1 MSSSSPVSGCG
12 SSSMRLTAR
21 GFLEKQGDD
30 FRGTSSVSD
39 EGPQCNVR
47 TATPAAK
54 RPNNQGALRPHGT
67 SSLGSGDSSGAWRST
82 IEDRFG
88 DMVESDYDDVL
99 SDKHFMARG
108 KLLIICP
115 QESDD
120 GSVSSSSYADSS
132 DVDELSS
139 LRDELRVG
147 LSVKRLETQLK
158 ALRVSQTPSSGST
171 SFNKIPSLNIAGA
184 GAGLGYATGQAMR
197 LSDLHFCTFLVD
209 PLPDRATILLASL
222 EMCSAL
228 RCKHSEITNYPFA
241 KLHRRRLDHEIIR
254 KFVLKCRS
262 RQKYLEMSD
271 SSTNPSGDT
280 SITLVTE
287 VNRFDDPSQT
297 LEVLLHGVALPMS
310 ERLYLLFFAADLSQA
325 APPLRRRL
333 EVLRVDAPGDGG
345 DSEELT
351 RQREVV
357 TMVVSQLIN
366 RLQEEGFAEAQLLQ
380 VIQ

>member
-88 DMVESDYDDVL
+88 DMVESDYDD
-99 SDKHFMARG
+99 
-108 KLLIICP
+108 
-115 QESDD
+115 ESDD

>member
-1 MSSSSPVSGCG
+1 
-12 SSSMRLTAR
+12 
-21 GFLEKQGDD
+21 
-30 FRGTSSVSD
+30 
-39 EGPQCNVR
+39 
-47 TATPAAK
+47 
-54 RPNNQGALRPHGT
+54 
-67 SSLGSGDSSGAWRST
+67 
-82 IEDRFG
+82 
-88 DMVESDYDDVL
+88 
-99 SDKHFMARG
+99 
-108 KLLIICP
+108 
-115 QESDD
+115 
-120 GSVSSSSYADSS
+120 
-132 DVDELSS
+132 
-139 LRDELRVG
+139 
-147 LSVKRLETQLK
+147 VKRLETQLK

-184 GAGLGYATGQAMR
+184 GAGLGYNAGQAMR

-228 RCKHSEITNYPFA
+228 RCNYSEITNYPFA

-287 VNRFDDPSQT
+287 VNRFDDPTQT

-333 EVLRVDAPGDGG
+333 EVLRVDAPGDGA
-345 DSEELT
+345 DSAELA

-357 TMVVSQLIN
+357 TMV
-366 RLQEEGFAEAQLLQ
+366 
-380 VIQ
+380 